1 MTTFRH
7 DVLCIGN
14 AIVDVLGEATDALLE
29 QHGMAKGGM
38 TLVGEDLA
46 GSLYAAMN
54 VKRRASGGS
63 AANTAAGVASLGGT
77 AAYVGRVRDDE
88 LGAVFR
94 KDIAAS
100 GVTFETAPSVA
111 GPSTAR
117 CLVFVT
123 PDGQRTMN
131 TYLGASVLLGPADID
146 ADLVSGAAVTYLEG
160 YLWDPPEAK
169 EAFRTAARIAHDAGR
184 RVALSLSDRFC
195 VDRHRAEF
203 RELVENHV
211 DILFG
216 NEDEF
221 VALYEAADFDAAVTA
236 LGDRCALA
244 AITRGADGSVVIE
257 GGRVDN
263 VAAAPVERVVDTTG
277 AGDLYAAGFLYGL
290 ARGYDPAE
298 CARIGGIAAAEIIS
312 HYGARPERPLSELL
326 TD

>member
-1 MTTFRH
+1 MTAFRH
-7 DVLCIGN
+7 DALCIGN
-14 AIVDVLGEATDALLE
+14 AIVDVLGEATDDLLD

-46 GSLYAAMN
+46 GTLYAAMD

-63 AANTAAGVASLGGT
+63 AANTAAGIASLGGG

-94 KDIAAS
+94 SDIEAT
-100 GVTFETAPSVA
+100 GVTYETPPSVE

-131 TYLGASVLLGPADID
+131 TYLGASVQLGPADID
-146 ADLVSGAAVTYLEG
+146 PDLVAGAAVTYLEG

-195 VDRHRAEF
+195 VDRHRKEF
-203 RELVENHV
+203 RDLVEGHV

-221 VALYEAADFDAAVTA
+221 VALYEATDFDGAVAA
-236 LGDRCALA
+236 LGDRCELA
-244 AITRGADGSVVIE
+244 AITRGAEGSVVISS
-257 GGRVDN
+257 GRVDT
-263 VAAAPVERVVDTTG
+263 VAAEPVERVVDTTG

-290 ARGYDPAE
+290 ARGMAPVE

-312 HYGARPERPLSELL
+312 HYGARPERTLSELL
-326 TD
+326 PG